1 MYRYLIV
8 VLFFY
13 QTSIAFCQEITKIEF
28 NHSNSII
35 INSKTNIV
43 LIPIKSNKKNKVKVE
58 VKTNDETYYY
68 RLSRDKYKNICDAIA
83 KIENDTIAINSRI
96 IDGSSTSITISYKD
110 NEEKSYYASGLEKSD
125 ENNQQRGKYWNAV
138 NLIIKAARLRMSD
151 LSDYY

>member
-1 MYRYLIV
+1 
-8 VLFFY
+8 
-13 QTSIAFCQEITKIEF
+13 
-28 NHSNSII
+28 
-35 INSKTNIV
+35 
-43 LIPIKSNKKNKVKVE
+43 
-58 VKTNDETYYY
+58 
-68 RLSRDKYKNICDAIA
+68 NICDAIA